1 MLPRLHCLN
10 EIEIILFVAFERD
23 YRSHQYCLFWFPLSS
38 WPCSYHLIFSLL
50 ASVTFNICF
59 GYRYASDSSG
69 DTKEFYVDLSS
80 PGEVDKRLRAL
91 QRRLQEEEDSITATS
106 MEDFTRGN

>member
-1 MLPRLHCLN
+1 MAVLIPSLF
-10 EIEIILFVAFERD
+10 ILSWR
-23 YRSHQYCLFWFPLSS
+23 QLLSI
-38 WPCSYHLIFSLL
+38 Y
-50 ASVTFNICF
+50 CF

-91 QRRLQEEEDSITATS
+91 QRRLQEEEDSITAAS

>member
-1 MLPRLHCLN
+1 MHQFVSFGFPFLHGHAYT
-10 EIEIILFVAFERD
+10 ISF
-23 YRSHQYCLFWFPLSS
+23 H
-38 WPCSYHLIFSLL
+38 SLL
-50 ASVTFNICF
+50 TSVTFNICF

-91 QRRLQEEEDSITATS
+91 QRRLQEEEDSIAAAS